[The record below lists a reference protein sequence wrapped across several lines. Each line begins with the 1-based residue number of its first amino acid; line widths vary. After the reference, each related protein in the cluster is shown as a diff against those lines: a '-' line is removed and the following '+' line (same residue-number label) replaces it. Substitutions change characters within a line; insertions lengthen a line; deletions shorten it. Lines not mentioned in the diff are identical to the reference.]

1 MSAVKYRDDV
11 LYRLKGWLSCCCAL
25 LLLLAATTP
34 WCVDGFATTKKIHP
48 RLSTTTTTTTTTQT
62 TWPLL
67 QMNSYGR
74 GAEIWPECNE
84 DPVQLSDSF
93 PNGQVPYSAVLAIG
107 RQDMAAVYENVE
119 ESITATS
126 NTPAPAETA
135 ANNNNNTPTT
145 RSKRQFVSKTVRRIL
160 RRAAAKE
167 ELGSEAG
174 GAAAAAT
181 LSNRLD
187 WTPIFIASGLLAG
200 GLVRPNDVLLVA
212 FFTTYFTLLG
222 MVARSPREIS
232 GAPVLP
238 AMPPQ
243 GHVPSLVSNPL
254 GMGIVYSKTYD
265 MWLKLGV
272 VVGLVGPLIQL
283 SWYLQ
288 FGPQQEIEA
297 ARRCA
302 RPMFL
307 LCFQAISEAASRRVV
322 VRLVM
327 CLGMVVS
334 RP

>member
-1 MSAVKYRDDV
+1 MSAVSNRDDV
-11 LYRLKGWLSCCCAL
+11 LYRLKGWLSCCSAL

-34 WCVDGFATTKKIHP
+34 LCVDGFATTKQIHP
-48 RLSTTTTTTTTTQT
+48 RVSTTPTTQT
-62 TWPLL
+62 ASPFLK
-67 QMNSYGR
+67 MNSYGR

-93 PNGQVPYSAVLAIG
+93 PNGQVPYSAILAIG
-107 RQDMAAVYENVE
+107 RQDMAAVYETVE

-126 NTPAPAETA
+126 NTPASE
-135 ANNNNNTPTT
+135 ANDNNGTPTT

-174 GAAAAAT
+174 GAAAAT

-187 WTPIFIASGLLAG
+187 WTPICIASGLLAG
-200 GLVRPNDVLLVA
+200 GLIRPNDVLLVA

-238 AMPPQ
+238 SMPPQ

-265 MWLKLGV
+265 LWLKLGV

-283 SWYLQ
+283 SWYLY
-288 FGPQQEIEA
+288 FGPQREIEA
-297 ARRCA
+297 ARHCA

-307 LCFQAISEAASRRVV
+307 LCFQAISEAASRRAV
-322 VRLVM
+322 VRPVL